1 MPGSSSA
8 PQPAPR
14 PAPGDRRPAFS
25 SLGFPFLGLARK
37 RGPRYAASATAAL
50 IQRGGSEFTHAAPWA
65 GASFLSADEHCPLGE
80 CDAFCLAHPQLTDM
94 APWAPC
100 EWSAGRPHTGVRA
113 VTLTPAPACGWGP
126 CQRPPRICPAR
137 EGTRKANTV
146 HGIFHPNTR
155 LISVTARLEVSDERQ
170 RRLYSTRRQWIVVP
184 AMTSR
189 RKAEDAEVM
198 FWVLSGF
205 TSASARAQPASFSM
219 VGDRML
225 PPPQH

>member
-1 MPGSSSA
+1 
-8 PQPAPR
+8 
-14 PAPGDRRPAFS
+14 
-25 SLGFPFLGLARK
+25 
-37 RGPRYAASATAAL
+37 
-50 IQRGGSEFTHAAPWA
+50 
-65 GASFLSADEHCPLGE
+65 
-80 CDAFCLAHPQLTDM
+80 M
-94 APWAPC
+94 APWPPC
-100 EWSAGRPHTGVRA
+100 EWSAGQPHTGVRA

-146 HGIFHPNTR
+146 HSIFHPNTR
-155 LISVTARLEVSDERQ
+155 LILVTARLEVSDERQ
-170 RRLYSTRRQWIVVP
+170 RRLYSTQRQRIVVP

-225 PPPQH
+225 PPHPAPRTPRLSTLPATFHIGLEVLVNARRQEKEIKDIEIGKRRILS

>member
-1 MPGSSSA
+1 
-8 PQPAPR
+8 
-14 PAPGDRRPAFS
+14 
-25 SLGFPFLGLARK
+25 
-37 RGPRYAASATAAL
+37 
-50 IQRGGSEFTHAAPWA
+50 
-65 GASFLSADEHCPLGE
+65 
-80 CDAFCLAHPQLTDM
+80 M

-113 VTLTPAPACGWGP
+113 GTVTPAPACGWGP

-170 RRLYSTRRQWIVVP
+170 RRLYSTRRQRIVVP

-189 RKAEDAEVM
+189 RKAEDAEAMVPVTKR
-198 FWVLSGF
+198 FYVSLGTCTAGFVLDG
-205 TSASARAQPASFSM
+205 
-219 VGDRML
+219 GDRKL
-225 PPPQH
+225 PAPPQHCARRGCPRSPPHFTLD

>member
-1 MPGSSSA
+1 
-8 PQPAPR
+8 
-14 PAPGDRRPAFS
+14 
-25 SLGFPFLGLARK
+25 
-37 RGPRYAASATAAL
+37 
-50 IQRGGSEFTHAAPWA
+50 
-65 GASFLSADEHCPLGE
+65 
-80 CDAFCLAHPQLTDM
+80 M

-137 EGTRKANTV
+137 EGTRKVNTV

-170 RRLYSTRRQWIVVP
+170 RRLYSTRRQRIVVP

-205 TSASARAQPASFSM
+205 TSASACAQPASFSM
-219 VGDRML
+219 VGTECSPAPALRTPRLSTL
-225 PPPQH
+225 PAAFHIGLEVLVNARRQEKEIKDIEIGKRRILS